1 MNFVVSSFVKHSP
14 GIWCENLGESAI
26 LKLSIQCYCIFA
38 LSWLYIIDINHM
50 IFSVKTKLVHQCH
63 WIFALS
69 WLLLQPLAYFPS
81 WLGNNKDYGEEEGG
95 DQSESAGALFMY
107 QMKLFPTLDSYMSR
121 RRDKVSQTVHAKIEN
136 RIEAL
141 MKERYKKFFLMLIP
155 GFTIQVDSFMNVAT
169 VSSHT
174 RTSLFTTH
182 NNLH

>member
-1 MNFVVSSFVKHSP
+1 MTYLNHTFNVIASFLFH
-14 GIWCENLGESAI
+14 C
-26 LKLSIQCYCIFA
+26 
-38 LSWLYIIDINHM
+38 YIIDINHI

-69 WLLLQPLAYFPS
+69 WLLIQPLAYFLS
-81 WLGNNKDYGEEEGG
+81 WQGNNKDYGEEEGG

-141 MKERYKKFFLMLIP
+141 MKERYKKIFWMQIP
-155 GFTIQVDSFMNVAT
+155 GFTIQVDSFMYVAT